1 MNEVTYGFVNEDGIL
16 QETAVFIDGDTVTL
30 ERVKEEFNAHA
41 YHKMNLEKELALL
54 GIAYWGGS
62 RFLLPSPYPSW
73 VFKEEINDWEAP
85 IPYPTF
91 NEEDPKYYVWNEATT
106 SWVEAS
112 E

>member
-1 MNEVTYGFVNEDGIL
+1 MNEVTYGFVDEDGIL

-30 ERVKEEFNAHA
+30 ERVKEEFSAHA
-41 YHKMNLEKELALL
+41 YYKMNLEKELALI
-54 GIAYWGGS
+54 GVAYWAGS

-73 VFKEEINDWEAP
+73 VFNEEINDWEAP
-85 IPYPTF
+85 IPYPTL